1 MEYFVKY
8 WLLTHM
14 MLLYHDA
21 ILSYDKALTLNPN
34 DVDSKHN
41 KVNALE
47 IIACM
52 AALRPTPPWVGI
64 KE

>member
-1 MEYFVKY
+1 
-8 WLLTHM
+8 M